1 MPQKEKR
8 VNSILIVSA
17 SEQFDTQVNS
27 AMPDG
32 GFIAVD
38 KRRTATLA
46 RRALLDKKYDIVI
59 INAPLTDEMGYDLA
73 LDICEEYNTS
83 VIIATPPELYDAIT
97 DYVADAGVMVIL
109 KPFQKYTFTLAVK
122 YLIGIQERFARY
134 EEKIAKTE
142 SLVPDPQFQHLDRR
156 RGHLLQKSP
165 PSRFQFH
172 GKSLRC
178 SLRFPNAAASSAGSS
193 FSFLTDSCVQSPRF
207 SRV

>member
-17 SEQFDTQVNS
+17 SEQFDTQVKS

-83 VIIATPPELYDAIT
+83 VIIATPPELFDAIT

-122 YLIGIQERFARY
+122 YLIGIQERFAKY

-142 SLVPDPQFQHLDRR
+142 EKLEEVKLVSQAKIILMERKHISEKEAHRLIGKEAMDHSVSRKMVARSIIDSL
-156 RGHLLQKSP
+156 G
-165 PSRFQFH
+165 
-172 GKSLRC
+172 
-178 SLRFPNAAASSAGSS
+178 
-193 FSFLTDSCVQSPRF
+193 
-207 SRV
+207 

>member
-17 SEQFDTQVNS
+17 SEQFDAQVNS

-32 GFIAVD
+32 GFIVVD

-46 RRALLDKKYDIVI
+46 RRAVLDKKYDVVI

-97 DYVADAGVMVIL
+97 DYVADAGVMVLL

-142 SLVPDPQFQHLDRR
+142 EKLEEVKLVSQAKIILMEKKHISEKEAHRLIGKEAMDHSVSRKMVAKSIIDSL
-156 RGHLLQKSP
+156 G
-165 PSRFQFH
+165 
-172 GKSLRC
+172 
-178 SLRFPNAAASSAGSS
+178 
-193 FSFLTDSCVQSPRF
+193 
-207 SRV
+207 

>member
-17 SEQFDTQVNS
+17 SEQFDTQVKS

-46 RRALLDKKYDIVI
+46 RRAVLDKKYDIVI

-83 VIIATPPELYDAIT
+83 VIIATPPELFDAIS
-97 DYVADAGVMVIL
+97 DYVADAGVMVML
-109 KPFQKYTFTLAVK
+109 KPFQNYMFTTAVK

-142 SLVPDPQFQHLDRR
+142 EKLEEVKLVSQAKIILMEKKHISEKEAHRLIGKEAMDHSVSRKMVARSIIDSL
-156 RGHLLQKSP
+156 G
-165 PSRFQFH
+165 
-172 GKSLRC
+172 
-178 SLRFPNAAASSAGSS
+178 
-193 FSFLTDSCVQSPRF
+193 
-207 SRV
+207 